1 MNAVV
6 SLGLTPAELIDGI
19 FAMVHLL
26 VARCRSAGLLAIL
39 TGNSPTLSQIKK
51 MCGLGCWGCIG
62 TSLEKRRQGM
72 KIMALFLCPL
82 GHGLPAG
89 SLFVCGHLRT
99 TDRVAARMIQRL
111 LPVGAEL
118 LFSLGTLGGDGGETL
133 LRSLGIAIGPSCT
146 PRGGAGGSG

>member
-1 MNAVV
+1 
-6 SLGLTPAELIDGI
+6 
-19 FAMVHLL
+19 MVHLL
-26 VARCRSAGLLAIL
+26 VPRRHGAGLLAVL
-39 TGNSPTLSQIKK
+39 TSNSPTLSQIKK
-51 MCGLGCWGCIG
+51 MCRLDCRGRIS

-82 GHGLPAG
+82 GNGLPAG

-99 TDRVAARMIQRL
+99 TDRVVARMIQRL

-118 LFSLGTLGGDGGETL
+118 LSSLGTLGGDGGEPL

>member
-1 MNAVV
+1 
-6 SLGLTPAELIDGI
+6 
-19 FAMVHLL
+19 MVHLL
-26 VARCRSAGLLAIL
+26 VPRRHGAGLLAVL
-39 TGNSPTLSQIKK
+39 TSNSPTLSQIKK
-51 MCGLGCWGCIG
+51 MCRLDCRGRIS

-82 GHGLPAG
+82 GNGLPAG

-118 LFSLGTLGGDGGETL
+118 LFSLGTLGGNGGETL
-133 LRSLGIAIGPSCT
+133 LCGFGIAIGQGGT
-146 PRGGAGGSG
+146 PRGGSRRGG